1 MSTTIEF
8 SEMKAF
14 VAVVKDGSFTAAA
27 ERLNTDKAR
36 VSRII
41 SRVEEKLGVQL
52 LTRSTR
58 SLNVTEIGKNYYERA
73 VAILSAAEAAE
84 VAVAQKNGIPR
95 GLLRVT
101 AGSEFGTAIVDSWIS
116 KFLVLHPLINV
127 ETLYTNHQVD
137 LIHEGIDV
145 AVRIG
150 HLPDSEL
157 SARKLGT
164 INYSLYASSKYCQ
177 VDGYPKTVDALS
189 SHKLIMKNSRGKA
202 CWELERNADKVLF
215 EGQPRASVNSI
226 LSALNLSLAGIGI
239 AQLPDFIAQRHAEA
253 GDLVQILSEWK
264 LPSQPVHLVF
274 ASSRFM
280 DPKVRSFIDFC
291 INDSSNIFS

>member
-14 VAVVKDGSFTAAA
+14 VAVVNDGSFTAAA

-84 VAVAQKNGIPR
+84 VAVAQKNGVPR
-95 GLLRVT
+95 GLLKIT

-127 ETLYTNHQVD
+127 ETLYTNRQVD

-150 HLPDSEL
+150 HIQDTKL
-157 SARKLGT
+157 SAKARK
-164 INYSLYASSKYCQ
+164 
-177 VDGYPKTVDALS
+177 KTAQNQ
-189 SHKLIMKNSRGKA
+189 LI
-202 CWELERNADKVLF
+202 
-215 EGQPRASVNSI
+215 
-226 LSALNLSLAGIGI
+226 
-239 AQLPDFIAQRHAEA
+239 
-253 GDLVQILSEWK
+253 
-264 LPSQPVHLVF
+264 
-274 ASSRFM
+274 
-280 DPKVRSFIDFC
+280 IDHTL
-291 INDSSNIFS
+291 

>member
-14 VAVVKDGSFTAAA
+14 VAVVNDGSFTAAA

-84 VAVAQKNGIPR
+84 VAVAQKNGVPR
-95 GLLRVT
+95 GLLKIT

-127 ETLYTNHQVD
+127 ETLYTNRQVD

-157 SARKLGT
+157 SARKLGE
-164 INYSLYASSKYCQ
+164 INYGLYASKTYCQ
-177 VDGYPKTVDALS
+177 TNGCPKTVDSLS
-189 SHKLIMKNSRGKA
+189 VHKLIMKSSRGKA
-202 CWELERNADKVLF
+202 CWELESGGETVLF
-215 EGQPRASVNSI
+215 EGQPRACVNSI

-239 AQLPDFIAQRHAEA
+239 AQLPDFIARRHVED
-253 GDLVQILSEWK
+253 GNLLLLLPEWK
-264 LPSQPVHLVF
+264 PLSQPVHLLF
-274 ASSRFM
+274 ASSKFM

-291 INDSSNIFS
+291 TSESSDSL